1 MPEMTF
7 SVRWPDGT
15 ESLCYSP
22 SLVIEDHLVPG
33 ISYTLDDF
41 IGRSRTAL
49 TIASD
54 RVEQKYGFPCSRAL
68 GQLAELDRRVTY
80 FSADDHAPPDSRVTV
95 VAFHRDAPPR
105 VGAGA

>member
-1 MPEMTF
+1 MPEMKF

-33 ISYTLDDF
+33 ASYTLDDF

-49 TIASD
+49 NIASD
-54 RVEQKYGFPCSRAL
+54 RVMQKYGFPCSRAL
-68 GQLAELDRRVTY
+68 GQLAELDRRVAH
-80 FSADDHAPPDSRVTV
+80 FSGHGDASSGSRVTV
-95 VAFHRDAPPR
+95 LAFHRDDAPQ
-105 VGAGA
+105 AGART